1 MAPQQGL
8 LSVIINPFLRA
19 TNYLF
24 PAVEP
29 VRGVTMEWE
38 PAMILLA
45 PEDFI
50 VEGLAEL
57 MTKAGFRETGREFK
71 RKGKVRLI
79 VVTGER
85 EDPFQGKE
93 ILAVALLRGKP
104 TENWLKNALSGYG
117 RVILIALDG
126 LEEGVEGVTV
136 LGPEWL
142 AEAFT
147 RYSIEPPKTLLE
159 KFLPERERPRA
170 LKEFV
175 LDGPLVESIS
185 SQKLVDEAKRVVS
198 YKFSVSSDEIGLKG
212 LKLILKP
219 VYVVSWMRENESGKA
234 FFDGERV
241 VLNVDGELKGLA
253 MKVLLEDVA
262 TVLATEVEVEE
273 DTDPTK
279 PVLEEAVKRE
289 WLDLRVIGSRK
300 AYVPVGAEVVL
311 SLGRREAMVRFDFAV
326 GRVSAEAEP
335 LDEAELVELA
345 KEHVRRELR
354 EEPISLETVRRG
366 RFTLMRGKTER
377 YFFEIELNSYSG
389 SVRKFQPALTEE
401 AMLEMVL
408 SKYSDGHIIGVERHP
423 RAVFVDLLVRGK
435 AIVVKL
441 DPKTGKILE
450 TRDLG
455 SPWDALRKSA
465 QGIIEVTGDP
475 ELKSCQV
482 INHEIIRAE
491 FEGNGFR
498 ALVEYNGKTGE
509 VLESSVE
516 IGLSVAIELALR
528 RYGNYS
534 ILFTE
539 ESGEGFN
546 LTLGGERD
554 VLKVFVSRSGEIRE
568 LDRFLRREVV
578 EEIALAKIR
587 EVEPSPSIEGLRLSD
602 HWEVEFTGVK
612 AFGRLKVHRTSGE
625 VLEFEYQY
633 IESAIT
639 KAFTEFVR
647 KTYGDTI
654 EVEWIA
660 HNIEEGYAG
669 VKGVGKKGIYFGKY
683 NTLTG
688 ELMEHDFVPSGG
700 IASKLK
706 LAQVEGKYAVK

>member
-1 MAPQQGL
+1 
-8 LSVIINPFLRA
+8 
-19 TNYLF
+19 
-24 PAVEP
+24 
-29 VRGVTMEWE
+29 MEWE

-93 ILAVALLRGKP
+93 TLAVALLRGKP
-104 TENWLKNALSGYG
+104 SENWLKNALSGYK
-117 RVILIALDG
+117 RSILIALDG

-142 AEAFT
+142 SEAFT

-159 KFLPERERPRA
+159 RFLPERERPRA

-175 LDGPLVESIS
+175 LDGPLVEPLS
-185 SQKLVDEAKRVVS
+185 SQKLVEEAKRVVS
-198 YKFSVSSDEIGLKG
+198 YKFSVSSDEIELKS

-219 VYVVSWMRENESGKA
+219 IYIVSWTRENESGKA

-262 TVLATEVEVEE
+262 TVLATEVEIGK

-279 PVLEEAVKRE
+279 PIVEEAVKRE

-311 SLGRREAMVRFDFAV
+311 PLGHREARVEFDFAI

-335 LDEAELVELA
+335 LDETELVELA
-345 KEHVRRELR
+345 KEHVKRELR
-354 EEPISLETVRRG
+354 EEPISLEIVRRG
-366 RFTLMRGKTER
+366 RFTLIRGKTRR
-377 YFFEIELNSYSG
+377 YLFEIELNSYSG
-389 SVRKFQPALTEE
+389 NIRKFQPALTEE
-401 AMLEMVL
+401 AMLEVVL
-408 SKYSDGHIIGVERHP
+408 SKYPEGQVIGVER
-423 RAVFVDLLVRGK
+423 RLGGVFVDLISGKNVLVVR
-435 AIVVKL
+435 L
-441 DPKTGKILE
+441 DQKTGEILE
-450 TRDLG
+450 TRNLS

-465 QGIIEVTGDP
+465 GAILEAVGNV
-475 ELKSCQV
+475 ELKSCLV
-482 INHEIIRAE
+482 TNHEIVRAE
-491 FEGNGFR
+491 FEGNEFR
-498 ALVEYNGKTGE
+498 AIVAYDGKTGK

-516 IGLSVAIELALR
+516 IGPGVATELTLR
-528 RYGNYS
+528 RYRNYS
-534 ILFTE
+534 VLFTE
-539 ESGEGFN
+539 DSKEGFN

-554 VLKVFVSRSGEIRE
+554 VLKVFVSLSGEIRE
-568 LDRFLRREVV
+568 LDRFLRREIV

-612 AFGRLKVHRTSGE
+612 AFGRLKIHRTGGE
-625 VLEFEYQY
+625 ILEFEYQY
-633 IESAIT
+633 IESTIT
-639 KAFTEFVR
+639 KAFTEFV
-647 KTYGDTI
+647 KETYGDTI
-654 EVEWIA
+654 RVEWVA

-669 VKGVGKKGIYFGKY
+669 VKGIGKKGIYFGKY

-706 LAQVEGKYAVK
+706 LVQVEGKYAVK